1 MYVHC
6 MLMAFSMLC
15 FFTSNFISFIF
26 KKIYPEKTLAN
37 FNRHNG
43 RQVVNE
49 NNTDKL
55 WMM

>member
-1 MYVHC
+1 MYVRC
-6 MLMAFSMLC
+6 MLMAFSRFC
-15 FFTSNFISFIF
+15 FFTSNLIPFTF

-37 FNRHNG
+37 FNSHNG
-43 RQVVNE
+43 RQVANE